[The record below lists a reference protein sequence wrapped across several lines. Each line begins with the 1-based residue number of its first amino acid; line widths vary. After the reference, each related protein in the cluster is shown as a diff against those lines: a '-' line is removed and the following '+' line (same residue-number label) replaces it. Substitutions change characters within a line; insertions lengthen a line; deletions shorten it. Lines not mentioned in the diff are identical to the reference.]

1 MKFKILIEMPI
12 STRNFTI
19 ESVEDGNFQEFKKQN
34 GRKGLQKLTDYL
46 RNFNGDIWDD
56 IVNDPIIGDS

>member
-12 STRNFTI
+12 STQNFTI
-19 ESVEDGNFQEFKKQN
+19 ESVEDDNFQKFRNQK

-46 RNFNGDIWDD
+46 RNFDMDIWDN
-56 IVNDPIIGDS
+56 IVNDPIIGDL